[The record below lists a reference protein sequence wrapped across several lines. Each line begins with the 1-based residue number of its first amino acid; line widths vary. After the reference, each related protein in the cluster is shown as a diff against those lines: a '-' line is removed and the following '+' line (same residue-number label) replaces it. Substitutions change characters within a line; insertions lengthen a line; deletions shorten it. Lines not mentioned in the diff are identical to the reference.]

1 MLQIQ
6 DSTQFRIK
14 RESFSLVGQKWQAG
28 LLIELDVR
36 LPKDFVRRR
45 ADIPEYESSAR
56 RVDFFAVY
64 ILIYYVQLQC
74 RIILLKLTGLI
85 TLTACD
91 ALLVLLLL
99 PDTSYR

>member
-6 DSTQFRIK
+6 DRTQFRIK

-28 LLIELDVR
+28 SLIELDVR

-64 ILIYYVQLQC
+64 IYYVQLQC